1 MDSLLLQRAERELMT
16 AEDNLTR
23 LNAKHSSLRELQ
35 FDMRRRI
42 DGFREEIGSQ
52 TLLERY
58 KAELLQAEL
67 LEQVLLED
75 FVYWL
80 ARARLASEDAGK
92 L

>member
-1 MDSLLLQRAERELMT
+1 MM

-35 FDMRRRI
+35 SDMRRRI
-42 DGFREEIGSQ
+42 DGSRGEIGSQ
-52 TLLERY
+52 TLVERY

-67 LEQVLLED
+67 LEQMLLED

-80 ARARLASEDAGK
+80 AKARLALEDAGK
-92 L
+92 P